1 MIKIKDIISE
11 ITGKEAFNKYV
22 PLKDEEIS
30 LMKQLLDDNG
40 ILIKIQQ
47 KTGKVKSH
55 TEKNFFE
62 FPNDLNEPSLKSQF
76 DKIVNRVK
84 EIRGQIK
91 KLDDVIRKAYGED
104 YLNKKL
110 KKHYANQY
118 TPILKKYTDATLKTM
133 KKAQEKGIENQK
145 AGMATARDK
154 YRQDLRKWY
163 ASGKKGPEPKMPI
176 RKDQQQY
183 SDNYNKDFKSAMKR
197 FNS

>member
-84 EIRGQIK
+84 EMSSWSGAALIGLGAMIM
-91 KLDDVIRKAYGED
+91 
-104 YLNKKL
+104 
-110 KKHYANQY
+110 QY
-118 TPILKKYTDATLKTM
+118 FI
-133 KKAQEKGIENQK
+133 NV
-145 AGMATARDK
+145 
-154 YRQDLRKWY
+154 
-163 ASGKKGPEPKMPI
+163 
-176 RKDQQQY
+176 
-183 SDNYNKDFKSAMKR
+183 
-197 FNS
+197 